1 MDQGRGKLFTFK
13 PREMEETQSIENIMF
28 KDMTTLNT

>member
-1 MDQGRGKLFTFK
+1 MDQERSKLYTIK
-13 PREMEETQSIENIMF
+13 SKELEDTQSIENIMF